1 MSRSTICPPHSDSV
15 SASLRS
21 RARGR
26 SIDQDVGYST
36 VAPARHDLTPAF
48 VVPHASAAW
57 QHAFD
62 DVTPEAALAFAS
74 TGFGFTITG
83 APRARQRADR
93 RWPRLRAR
101 ARHDPW
107 RLLLRPDR
115 LRLDRQCGQR
125 PLQLAV
131 LSQFLCHYVSLKRM
145 GCSCVCSQFCP
156 GGCFLCAARGPR
168 RRPSDGHL
176 RLRNL

>member
-62 DVTPEAALAFAS
+62 DVTPEAALAFAP
-74 TGFGFTITG
+74 TGIGFTMTVPLAQDSSLIDAGLDFALGPGMTLG
-83 APRARQRADR
+83 ASYS
-93 RWPRLRAR
+93 
-101 ARHDPW
+101 
-107 RLLLRPDR
+107 
-115 LRLDRQCGQR
+115 GQIASD
-125 PLQLAV
+125 LTDSAV
-131 LSQFLCHYVSLKRM
+131 KGRFSWLS
-145 GCSCVCSQFCP
+145 
-156 GGCFLCAARGPR
+156 
-168 RRPSDGHL
+168 
-176 RLRNL
+176 